1 MNILPNSKRKSRNV
15 YSFLAFLLFVCL
27 SFVPYSVQ
35 AQNQNNITLSVQN
48 ETVENVFNQL
58 SKQTG
63 LKFFYDETVINN
75 VSRVSLSVKDASLQS
90 VLDKISSQT
99 KLYFNRENNTISV
112 GKQKNSNTGKQVK
125 TKTIT
130 GRVVDQT
137 GEPIIGASVVVKGTT
152 NGIITDVDGNY
163 TLSDVPEEGTIS
175 FSYIGYKTAEFKA
188 DNRDLAKIIL
198 KEDNELLDEVVVVG
212 YGVQRK
218 RDVTTSISSMK
229 ASELAVPVSSVDQAL
244 VGKMTGVQ
252 VTQPNGVPGG
262 GLSIKVRGSGSITAG
277 TDPLYV
283 IDGFPMSSDAG
294 NGAGQSVSPLS
305 TINMNDIESIEVLKD
320 ASAAAIYGSRGANG
334 VVIITTKKGKEGKD
348 LKPTVQYDGYVGFQQ
363 RTKKIDML
371 DAYDYAKLSY
381 DGHNN
386 AYLDLLES
394 KGIQGSIT
402 DTNDE
407 RNAKLGKK
415 PGTINQ
421 AYLLPP
427 EIMPY
432 INGETGLTNT
442 DWQDEVMR
450 TALTHSHN
458 LSLSGGN
465 SSTRYFIS
473 GNYMKEEGIVIGSEF
488 EQMGARGKVDTS
500 YKRFAFG
507 ANLSFNYSVYDIVP
521 TEDRYK
527 NETIVASAL
536 AMAPIMP
543 VYNPDGSY
551 NFDQWNW
558 QYKHPQ
564 IVNPVALANEKED
577 QMKRYRFLGNVY
589 GEYELY
595 KDLKFKTSF
604 GVDFNSYSRSYY
616 RPSTLPTSLN
626 RVPPSVPEG
635 SKRDKNLLNWV
646 WENTLSYVK
655 TFKQDHH
662 LSAVAGWSAQKES
675 ANTSL
680 IAGNGYPND
689 LVHTINAASAIT
701 NWSATAYE
709 WSLLSALARAQYSY
723 KGKYMLSAAIRADGS
738 SRFGKNNRWGTFPSV
753 SAGWYVSE
761 EDFMKS
767 LHWLSSLKLRASYG
781 VSGNFNI
788 GNYDYYATLS
798 EDNYAYGKNDGTLAN
813 GLYPSTAGNPDLG
826 WEKTAMLNLGLEFG
840 LFNMFTFELDWYTST
855 TSDMLL
861 DVPVAEFSGFSTIPM
876 NIGKVSN
883 KGIEFSLAT
892 TNKWGDFTWNNRFN
906 ISANRNK
913 VVDLGG
919 VDEMLTT
926 TESVTFITKVGEPIG
941 NYYTLVTDG
950 VFANQA
956 EIDNSKDPDKTKR
969 KYAYVK
975 GAKPGDFRYKDV
987 DGSGEIDE
995 NDRTITGNYMPKFT
1009 YGFSTEMKYKNID
1022 LAVSLQGVQG
1032 NKIANIFRRY
1042 IDNMEGGN
1050 NCQVD
1055 ALDRWVSESNPGS
1068 GLVVR
1073 ANRSATGMNGTTST
1087 WHIEDGSYLRI
1098 KNITLG
1104 YTLPKSWLSNVGI
1117 NHLRV
1122 YLSTQNPFTFT
1133 KYSGYNPEVN
1143 MKGNSLTPGIDYGTY
1158 PLAKSFVFG
1167 LNVTF

>member
-1 MNILPNSKRKSRNV
+1 MKIKILLVLLLSTMACFTASAQKVSMQFRQVK
-15 YSFLAFLLFVCL
+15 LAKVFDD
-27 SFVPYSVQ
+27 
-35 AQNQNNITLSVQN
+35 ITR
-48 ETVENVFNQL
+48 
-58 SKQTG
+58 QTG
-63 LKFFYDETVINN
+63 LTVAYSRPTVDPDRVVTIEADNTELSEVLGRLFSGTN
-75 VSRVSLSVKDASLQS
+75 VAFEIGEKKIYLKEKDATDATQ
-90 VLDKISSQT
+90 
-99 KLYFNRENNTISV
+99 
-112 GKQKNSNTGKQVK
+112 QKGNVTVSGV
-125 TKTIT
+125 
-130 GRVVDQT
+130 VVDEN
-137 GEPIIGASVVVKGTT
+137 GEPVIGASIAAKGTT
-152 NGIITDVDGNY
+152 LGVITNLDGEY
-163 TLSDVPEEGTIS
+163 TLANVPENAEINIS
-175 FSYIGYKTAEFKA
+175 FIGYKTLTFKA
-188 DNRDLAKIIL
+188 KDKALAKVTL
-198 KEDNELLDEVVVVG
+198 QEDTEMLDEVVVVG

-218 RDVTTSISSMK
+218 RDVTTSISSLK
-229 ASELAVPVSSVDQAL
+229 ASELTVPVSSVDQAL

-252 VTQPNGVPGG
+252 VTQPSGMPGG

-283 IDGFPMSSDAG
+283 VDGFPMSSEAG
-294 NGAGQSVSPLS
+294 SGTGQNVSPLS

-371 DAYDYAKLSY
+371 DAYEYARLSY

-394 KGIQGSIT
+394 KGIQGSIS
-402 DTNDE
+402 DTNEE
-407 RNAKLGKK
+407 RNIKLGNK
-415 PGTINQ
+415 PGIINQ

-432 INGETGLTNT
+432 VNGEKGLTNT

-450 TALTHSHN
+450 SALLHSHN
-458 LSLSGGN
+458 LSISGGN
-465 SSTRYFIS
+465 QSTRYFIS
-473 GNYMKEEGIVIGSEF
+473 GNYMKEEGIVIGSDF
-488 EQMGARGKVDTS
+488 EQMGARGKVDAN
-500 YKRFAFG
+500 YKKFSFG
-507 ANLSFNYSVYDIVP
+507 TNLSFNYSVYDIVP

-543 VYNPDGSY
+543 VYNADGSY

-595 KDLKFKTSF
+595 KNLKFKTSF

-616 RPSTLPTSLN
+616 RPSTLPTALD

-635 SKRDKNLLNWV
+635 SKRDKNMLNWV
-646 WENTLSYVK
+646 WENTLSYNK
-655 TFKQDHH
+655 TFKQDHQ

-675 ANTSL
+675 VNTSL

-689 LVHTINAASAIT
+689 LVHTVNAASAIT
-701 NWSATAYE
+701 KWSATAYE

-723 KGKYMLSAAIRADGS
+723 KGKYMFSAAIRADGS
-738 SRFGKNNRWGTFPSV
+738 SRFGKNNRWGTFPSI
-753 SAGWYVSE
+753 SAGWYLSE
-761 EDFMKS
+761 EEFMKK
-767 LHWLSSLKLRASYG
+767 LNWLSSLKLRASYG

-798 EDNYAYGKNDGTLAN
+798 EDNYVYGKADGTLAS

-826 WEKTAMLNLGLEFG
+826 WEKTAMFNLGLEFG

-883 KGIEFSLAT
+883 KGVEFSIST
-892 TNKWGDFTWNNRFN
+892 TNTWGDFTLNNRFN

-926 TESVTFITKVGEPIG
+926 SESVTFITKVGEPIG

-956 EIDNSKDPDKTKR
+956 EIDNSRDPDKSKR
-969 KYAYVK
+969 RYANVN
-975 GAKPGDFRYKDV
+975 GAKPGDFRFKDV
-987 DGSGEIDE
+987 DGNGEIDE
-995 NDRTITGNYMPKFT
+995 NDRTITGNYMPDFT
-1009 YGFSTEMKYKNID
+1009 YGFSTELKYKNLD

-1032 NKIANIFRRY
+1032 NEIANIFRRY

-1050 NCQVD
+1050 NSQVD
-1055 ALDRWVSESNPGS
+1055 ALNRWTSESNPGN
-1068 GLVVR
+1068 GQVIR

-1104 YTLPKSWLSNVGI
+1104 YTLPKTWVSAAGI
-1117 NHLRV
+1117 SRARV
-1122 YLSTQNPFTFT
+1122 YFSTQNPFTFT